1 MGAEEGRVVADYI
14 SAAASAMQS
23 RVRAEGKYTPANN
36 IGMTIVTGAGIA
48 AALIGSV
55 LDDEVDA
62 ETAIKAY
69 DDALESIT
77 LHAEI
82 LDIERGN

>member
-1 MGAEEGRVVADYI
+1 MSINRVTVTGNLTRDPELKTTQGGTA
-14 SAAASAMQS
+14 
-23 RVRAEGKYTPANN
+23 VLN
-36 IGMTIVTGAGIA
+36 IGMTIVTGSGIA